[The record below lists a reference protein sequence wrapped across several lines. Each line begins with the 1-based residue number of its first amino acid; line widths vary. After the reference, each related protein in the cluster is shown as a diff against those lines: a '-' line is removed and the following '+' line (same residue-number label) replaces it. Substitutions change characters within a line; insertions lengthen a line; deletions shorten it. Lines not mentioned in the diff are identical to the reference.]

1 MQLDDFK
8 NIDFKNAGGLPY
20 PVKGVLLLVMFLVL
34 IAIGYWFVWQ
44 GAYDELSQA
53 RAHEVELKTAFIQ
66 GKEKAVKVA
75 GYKVQMADIQKTF
88 GALLRQLP
96 DKTQMSGLLT
106 DINKAGLINGL
117 EFELFKPGD
126 EVKTE
131 FYAEKPIQIKVTG
144 SYDNLGA
151 FATEISRLSRIV
163 TLNDLNVGL
172 VNKDSKDSVL
182 SLEAVAK
189 TYRYLDKDEIQQAL
203 EAKKVAKP

>member
-8 NIDFKNAGGLPY
+8 NIDFKNAGSLPY
-20 PVKGVLLLVMFLVL
+20 QVKAVLLLVLFLVVMAL
-34 IAIGYWFVWQ
+34 GYWFIWQ
-44 GAYDELSQA
+44 GTYDELSQA
-53 RAHEVELKTAFIQ
+53 RAHEQELKATFIQ
-66 GKEKAVKVA
+66 DKEKAVKVA
-75 GYKVQMADIQKTF
+75 GYKLQMADIEKTF

-106 DINKAGLINGL
+106 DINKAGLVNGL
-117 EFELFKPGD
+117 EFELFKPGE

-151 FATEISRLSRIV
+151 FATEISKLSRIV

-172 VNKDSKDSVL
+172 VNKDGKDGAL

-189 TYRYLDKDEIQQAL
+189 TYRYLDQDEIKQAMD
-203 EAKKVAKP
+203 AKKAAKP